1 MELGRL
7 EKIEN
12 LRSVWK
18 HEEYDFSTWL
28 CEEENLNLLG
38 ETIGLD
44 ISLIER
50 EAKAGN
56 FEIDIL
62 AEENNT
68 GKKIIIE
75 NQLEDTNHDHLG
87 KIITYASVKSAEFII
102 WIVKHARDEHRQA
115 IEWLNSKTDESVN
128 IFLLE
133 IELWKIENS
142 KIAPKF
148 NIVEQPNEWLKI
160 EKKINTTEIS
170 NTKRLQLFYW
180 KSFFDYY
187 NKTQLNNKLKI
198 SSPKPQHW
206 FNIFI
211 GSSKYYLC
219 LTVNTQKKLI
229 GTEIHIRNNKDVF
242 YNFKSNQ
249 TKIESTF
256 GKSLEWIE
264 ASKDCRILNSI
275 SSDITN
281 ENDWENQFKFFCD
294 SIEKFKK
301 IIDNY

>member
-7 EKIEN
+7 ERVEN
-12 LRSVWK
+12 LRSIWK

-38 ETIGLD
+38 ETIGLY
-44 ISLIER
+44 ISFIEK

-68 GKKIIIE
+68 GRKIIIE

-102 WIVKHARDEHRQA
+102 WIVKSARDEHRQA
-115 IEWLNSKTDESVN
+115 IEWLNNHTDENVN
-128 IFLLE
+128 FFLLE
-133 IELWKIENS
+133 IELWKIGNS

-160 EKKINTTEIS
+160 ERKINTTEIS
-170 NTKRLQLFYW
+170 STKRLQLSYW
-180 KSFFDYY
+180 KAFFEYCNV
-187 NKTQLNNKLKI
+187 NKLDNRLKI
-198 SSPKPQHW
+198 STPRPQHW
-206 FNIFI
+206 LNIFV
-211 GSSKYYLC
+211 GTSKYYLC
-219 LTVNTQKKLI
+219 LTANTQKNLI
-229 GTEIHIRNNKDVF
+229 GVEIYIPNNKSVF
-242 YNFKSNQ
+242 SEFENHKMD
-249 TKIESTF
+249 IETYF
-256 GKSLEWIE
+256 EKSLEWIE
-264 ASKDCRILNSI
+264 AKKACRIVLYSNGNI
-275 SSDITN
+275 NN
-281 ENDWENQFKFFCD
+281 EDDWENQFEFFCD

-301 IIDNY
+301 VIDNY

>member
-1 MELGRL
+1 MELGKL
-7 EKIEN
+7 EKIQD
-12 LRSVWK
+12 LRTVWK

-28 CEEENLNLLG
+28 CQDENLNLLG

-44 ISLIER
+44 ISLIEK

-56 FEIDIL
+56 FEIDIF
-62 AEENNT
+62 AEETNT
-68 GKKIIIE
+68 NKKIIIE

-102 WIVKHARDEHRQA
+102 WIVKKARDEHRQA
-115 IEWLNSKTDESVN
+115 IEWLNNHTDEDVN
-128 IFLLE
+128 FFLLE
-133 IELWKIENS
+133 IELWKIGNS
-142 KIAPKF
+142 PVAPKF

-160 EKKINTTEIS
+160 EKKINITKIS
-170 NTKRLQLFYW
+170 NTKRLQLYYW
-180 KSFFDYY
+180 KAFFEYY
-187 NKTQLNNKLKI
+187 NKTQLDNKLKI

-206 FNIFI
+206 LNIFV
-211 GSSKYYLC
+211 GTSKYYLC
-219 LTVNTQKKLI
+219 LTANTQKKLI
-229 GTEIHIRNNKDVF
+229 GTEIHIRNNKNVF

-249 TKIESTF
+249 TEIEGIF

-275 SSDITN
+275 IGDINN
-281 ENDWENQFKFFCD
+281 ESDWENQFKFFCD

-301 IIDNY
+301 IINNY